1 MTLFFSITFEECE
14 HRHTSTVEYFKN
26 VSDNFKPHKETMVN
40 LCKSE
45 LMKKLKDWKQEP
57 NQIESSQFFFWKDDE
72 EITFFEWR
80 K

>member
-1 MTLFFSITFEECE
+1 MTLFFSVTFEGCQY
-14 HRHTSTVEYFKN
+14 RHTSTVEYFKD
-26 VSDNFKPHKETMVN
+26 VSDNYEPHKDEMVN
-40 LCKSE
+40 LCKSG

-57 NQIESSQFFFWKDDE
+57 TQIESSQFFFWKDDE

>member
-1 MTLFFSITFEECE
+1 MTLFFSVTFKGCE

-45 LMKKLKDWKQEP
+45 LMKKLKDWNQEP
-57 NQIESSQFFFWKDDE
+57 HQIESSQFFFRKDGE
-72 EITFFEWR
+72 EITFFEWI

>member
-1 MTLFFSITFEECE
+1 MTLFFSVTFEECE
-14 HRHTSTVEYFKN
+14 HRHTSTVEYFKD
-26 VSDNFKPHKETMVN
+26 VGANFKPHKETMVI
-40 LCKSE
+40 LCKNE

-57 NQIESSQFFFWKDDE
+57 TQIESSQFFFRKDGE

>member
-1 MTLFFSITFEECE
+1 MTLFFSVTFEGCQY
-14 HRHTSTVEYFKN
+14 RHTSTVEYFKN
-26 VSDNFKPHKETMVN
+26 VSDNLKPHKETMVN

-57 NQIESSQFFFWKDDE
+57 HQIESSQFFFWKDDE

>member
-1 MTLFFSITFEECE
+1 MTLFFSITFKGCE

-45 LMKKLKDWKQEP
+45 LMKKLKDWNQVP
-57 NQIESSQFFFWKDDE
+57 TQIESSQFFFRKDGK

>member
-1 MTLFFSITFEECE
+1 MTLFFSVTFKGCE
-14 HRHTSTVEYFKN
+14 HRHTSTVEYFKD

-57 NQIESSQFFFWKDDE
+57 TQIESSQFFFRKDGE